1 MRSRNWRNAFA
12 RVCGISLALAAAASA
27 QTPAIALVDPADAPQ
42 WQAWSKEAGWRI
54 IAPPADAKE
63 IDARV
68 LSLAAAVRDA
78 IKTGADP
85 ARIYL
90 AGRGAASAAVFY
102 TISRVPDLWAAGIA
116 IEGSPQSAVE
126 SDRLFAAN
134 FNTVPVLWA
143 SKGEGDEA
151 LAQKLKGS
159 GINVEWRTSSAVSP
173 ATAFEWLGRHKRD
186 PFPAEIDCETNSPQ
200 FASCYWIQMTK
211 FDAAERN
218 DVLPSTRIWGEQHAA
233 LDLGGF
239 GFKKDEP
246 GPGVLVSFLPAKY
259 QGPLKMGDRILQL
272 DGKPIDNAKAY
283 VDMLAKFTESKPVVT
298 TVQRGKDRIRVET
311 TVLLPRRE
319 ATVTARVQGKFDATD
334 REIQIVSRTIKE
346 MKVMI
351 PPEWAQDSH
360 LLWNGLA
367 LEKIEAPGCWLLT
380 VDKELLH
387 AARCQ

>member
-12 RVCGISLALAAAASA
+12 RGCGISIALAAAASA

-42 WQAWSKEAGWRI
+42 WQTWSKEAGWRI

-63 IDARV
+63 IDLRV
-68 LSLAAAVRDA
+68 LALAAAVRDA
-78 IKTGADP
+78 IKDGVDP
-85 ARIYL
+85 ARVYL
-90 AGRGAASAAVFY
+90 AGRGPASAAVFY
-102 TISRVPDLWAAGIA
+102 TISRVPDLFAAGIA

-126 SDRLFAAN
+126 TDRLFAAN
-134 FNTVPVLWA
+134 FNAVPVLWA
-143 SKGEGDEA
+143 SKAEGDEA
-151 LAQKLKGS
+151 LAQKLKAS
-159 GINVEWRTSSAVSP
+159 GINVEWRASSTVSP
-173 ATAFEWLGRHKRD
+173 AGAFEWLGRHKRD

-218 DVLPSTRIWGEQHAA
+218 DVLPSTRIWGEQRAA

-239 GFKKDEP
+239 GFQKDEP

-259 QGPLKMGDRILQL
+259 QGPLKMGDRIIQL
-272 DGKPIDNAKAY
+272 DGKPIENAKAY
-283 VDMLAKFTESKPVVT
+283 VDMLAKFTESKPVVA
-298 TVQRGKDRIRVET
+298 TVQRGKDRVRVET
-311 TVLLPRRE
+311 SVLLPRRE
-319 ATVTARVQGKFDATD
+319 VTVTARVQGKFDAGD
-334 REIQIVSRTIKE
+334 REIQIVSRTIQE
-346 MKVMI
+346 MKVTI

-367 LEKIEAPGCWLLT
+367 LEKIEAPGCWVLT

-387 AARCQ
+387 AAHCQ